1 MPAACAHVD
10 EVDATLEP
18 SSTGCDECLQ
28 AGGWWVHL
36 RMCRDCGH
44 VGCCDSSPARH
55 ATAHNHETGHPLIS
69 SYEPREDWWWCY
81 ADEVGFSVPSLPTF
95 SHP

>member
-1 MPAACAHVD
+1 MPTCAHVD
-10 EVDATLEP
+10 KVDATLQP
-18 SSTGCDECLQ
+18 SSTGCEDCLRL
-28 AGGWWVHL
+28 GGSWVHL

-55 ATAHNHETGHPLIS
+55 ATAHNRETGHPLVS

-81 ADEVGFSVPSLPTF
+81 ADEIGFTVPTLPTF